1 MPTKREYLVA
11 KGLAKPG
18 HGRFSVAAK
27 EAIKIAINSGTKFD
41 YPGNEGT
48 GVDATPEPRWDRPQG
63 YYTFKNPDGTTFKRK
78 HTEAC
83 VGCSYS
89 FQWCQCA
96 DSRPMGV
103 QWCLGE
109 CRVARLPKGCYHYQ
123 RRARQATPAG
133 HPPRQGT
140 TEKELKW
147 ESARYRDPRVRSRT
161 LSWTLFQLCARNPQ
175 HGSRRGRPDL
185 ASERRPAQA
194 G

>member
-83 VGCSYS
+83 VVCSYS

-96 DSRPMGV
+96 TPAQWAYNGV
-103 QWCLGE
+103 LGE
-109 CRVARLPKGCYHYQ
+109 YAKLHAYPKAVITTNDVPDKQ
-123 RRARQATPAG
+123 PQ
-133 HPPRQGT
+133 QGT
-140 TEKELKW
+140 
-147 ESARYRDPRVRSRT
+147 
-161 LSWTLFQLCARNPQ
+161 
-175 HGSRRGRPDL
+175 RRGRG
-185 ASERRPAQA
+185 RPRKS
-194 G
+194 